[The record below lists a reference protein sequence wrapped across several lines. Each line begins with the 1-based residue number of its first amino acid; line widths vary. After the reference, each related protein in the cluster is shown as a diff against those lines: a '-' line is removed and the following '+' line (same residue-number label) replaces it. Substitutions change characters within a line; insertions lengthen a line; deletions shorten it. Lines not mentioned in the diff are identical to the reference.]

1 MSFGPCN
8 APATFQRC
16 IIFIFSDLVKHCV
29 EIFMDDFCVFW
40 SSSDDFLSNLSKV
53 LKRYREKNLTLD
65 WEKCHF
71 MVTHGIVLGHII
83 SHNGIEVDK
92 AKTNLIVNLPPPTSV
107 KAIRYSLGHAGF
119 YRRFIKDF
127 SRIAKPLTNL
137 LAKDVPFH
145 FSEECHVAFI
155 KLKEAL
161 TSAPVLHPHIWG
173 DPFELMCDASDYAVG
188 VVLGQRVDKKPMS
201 YIMRVTL

>member
-1 MSFGPCN
+1 MPFGLYN
-8 APATFQRC
+8 APATFQQC
-16 IIFIFSDLVKHCV
+16 MISIFSDLVEHCMK
-29 EIFMDDFCVFW
+29 IFMDDFSVFG
-40 SSSDDFLSNLSKV
+40 SSFDDCLSNLSKV
-53 LKRYREKNLTLD
+53 LKRCREKNLTLN

-71 MVTHGIVLGHII
+71 MVTHGIVLGHVI

-107 KAIRYSLGHAGF
+107 KAVRSFLGHAGF
-119 YRRFIKDF
+119 YREFIKDF

-155 KLKEAL
+155 KLKAAL
-161 TSAPVLHPHIWG
+161 TSAPVLHPPIWG

-188 VVLGQRVDKKPMS
+188 VVLG
-201 YIMRVTL
+201 